1 MVAKYVLKQS
11 CNHWSRYN
19 GISISLQF
27 CDLNFSIGSLLLIFQ
42 LEVYYVELQ
51 GFAMNMD
58 AGGLHNAKK
67 VQEYANTKK
76 LNGPNPS
83 VMGYFFKPLYF
94 VCHSTFS

>member
-1 MVAKYVLKQS
+1 MVAKCVLKQS
-11 CNHWSRYN
+11 CNHWSRYI

-51 GFAMNMD
+51 GFATNMD
-58 AGGLHNAKK
+58 AGGMHNAKK

-83 VMGYFFKPLYF
+83 VMGCFFKPLYF
-94 VCHSTFS
+94 VCDSTFS